1 LWRGP
6 NDESAS
12 HFSHCDLASCRQR
25 RNVNDFDPLNFR
37 LEWEEMMGDAD
48 FVRETIQALNSHA
61 AELDSMYRGV
71 MAAAKNRTEIP
82 NIKDIFQGMA
92 DASRECDEM
101 LEIYYG
107 DEDPLPPDVR
117 RAIQRVQDG
126 LSNCASAFVA
136 YMAIARLTLG

>member
-1 LWRGP
+1 
-6 NDESAS
+6 
-12 HFSHCDLASCRQR
+12 
-25 RNVNDFDPLNFR
+25 
-37 LEWEEMMGDAD
+37 MGDAD

-61 AELDSMYRGV
+61 AELDSMYRVV

-82 NIKDIFQGMA
+82 NVRHIFKEMA
-92 DASRECDEM
+92 EASRECDEM
-101 LEIYYG
+101 FEIHYG
-107 DEDPLPPDVR
+107 DGNPLQPGVC

>member
-1 LWRGP
+1 
-6 NDESAS
+6 
-12 HFSHCDLASCRQR
+12 
-25 RNVNDFDPLNFR
+25 
-37 LEWEEMMGDAD
+37 MGDAD

-61 AELDSMYRGV
+61 AELDSMYRGIT
-71 MAAAKNRTEIP
+71 AAAKNRTDIP
-82 NIKDIFQGMA
+82 NITDIFQEMA
-92 DASRECDEM
+92 EASKECDEM

-126 LSNCASAFVA
+126 LYNCASALVE